1 MASQTLNQVVKT
13 ITGLAQ
19 SHQQIKT
26 VYFGNLLDFLSK
38 GTDNVYPAMF
48 FDLTGSSIGNKT
60 LTMDFSLYFM
70 DRMLPEQTNET
81 EVLSDQLSVAQDIVA
96 MLMYQDFDFV
106 MSDNVTLQYFT
117 ENTPDLLAGVRAD
130 IRLELP
136 FLADRCW
143 IPASYNYPN

>member
-13 ITGLAQ
+13 ISGIGQ

-48 FDLTGSSIGNKT
+48 FDLTGSSIANKT

-81 EVLSDQLSVAQDIVA
+81 EVLSDQLSVAQDIIA

-106 MSDNVTLQYFT
+106 MSDSVQLAYFT

-136 FLADRCW
+136 FTADRCW
-143 IPASYNYPN
+143 IPTSYNYPN